1 MSGTSDRTIPATPR
15 RRRMA
20 ERAGMIPV
28 AGPPA
33 WGVTVIVAL
42 LLLPSWWTATVAAA
56 AAGLRSALDLRAPP
70 ALGHLVAPV
79 MPGVVLV
86 LVSASAGLAVRML
99 VDGARFH
106 PSRALPDVGRVSVL
120 AGLRRIL
127 SPATVG
133 SAIAGAAG
141 MAVALAVAWRG
152 MCGVVGGSPAV
163 VAPLDTPPSEVVA
176 LVADTIPVT
185 LRALL
190 PAAIAAALV
199 VTAQW
204 VQRRHGA
211 ERRLRMTPEELRD
224 ELRDA
229 SGSPAVAWTRPGA
242 QRPATAPVQAH
253 SSAGAV

>member
-15 RRRMA
+15 RRRQA
-20 ERAGMIPV
+20 ERAGMIPA

-33 WGVTVIVAL
+33 WGATVIVAL
-42 LLLPSWWTATVAAA
+42 VLLPSWWSATVTATAAA
-56 AAGLRSALDLRAPP
+56 LRSSLDLRTPLAV
-70 ALGHLVAPV
+70 GDLVAPV
-79 MPGVVLV
+79 VPGVVLV
-86 LVSASAGLAVRML
+86 LVSAAAGLAVRML

-106 PSRALPDVGRVSVL
+106 PSRALPDVGRVSIP

-127 SPATVG
+127 SPATAG
-133 SAIAGAAG
+133 TAIAGATG
-141 MAVALAVAWRG
+141 MAVAAAVAWRG
-152 MCGVVGGSPAV
+152 LRGVVGATPAV
-163 VAPLDTPPSEVVA
+163 VPPPETPPRELVA
-176 LVADTIPVT
+176 LLADTIPVT
-185 LRALL
+185 LGALV

-204 VQRRHGA
+204 ALRRHGA

-229 SGSPAVAWTRPGA
+229 SGSPPVAWARPGA

-253 SSAGAV
+253 SSPGAV